1 MADGINYVATWH
13 FIREGNLTRDVQ
25 ALLMPGEQVHGVFQ
39 TVRDQ
44 AVFTNK
50 RLIVRDAQGFTGQK
64 VEIFSLPW
72 SSVQMWSSENSGKI
86 IDIDSEIQLW
96 TLIGNIKIN
105 LKRGLDIRK
114 IDALIAHEVLG

>member
-13 FIREGNLTRDVQ
+13 FIREGNLMRDVQ

-96 TLIGNIKIN
+96 TLIGSIKIN